1 MTDQLTDNEVIARF
15 MDMVANPFNNRMYSN
30 ADDVHTCE
38 GQVYGDWH
46 DITLFQ
52 TSWERLMPVWYKFKE
67 INPRDYNADYEV
79 YNDWCKISMDISKAI
94 LHSGPS
100 EACKLLAEGIRWY
113 NSVKK

>member
-52 TSWERLMPVWYKFKE
+52 TSWERLMPVWYKF
-67 INPRDYNADYEV
+67 RDLKFNDLGDELSHDYFCDNLR
-79 YNDWCKISMDISKAI
+79 YTISEAGPS
-94 LHSGPS
+94 PS

-113 NSVKK
+113 NTIKK

>member
-1 MTDQLTDNEVIARF
+1 MTMTDTITDNEVIARF

-30 ADDVHTCE
+30 AEDVHTCE

-52 TSWERLMPVWYKFKE
+52 TSWERLMPVWYKF
-67 INPRDYNADYEV
+67 RDLKFQPDC
-79 YNDWCKISMDISKAI
+79 DKFHHDIICDGIRFAI
-94 LHSGPS
+94 TNKGPSPS
-100 EACKLLAEGIRWY
+100 EACKLLAEGIKWY